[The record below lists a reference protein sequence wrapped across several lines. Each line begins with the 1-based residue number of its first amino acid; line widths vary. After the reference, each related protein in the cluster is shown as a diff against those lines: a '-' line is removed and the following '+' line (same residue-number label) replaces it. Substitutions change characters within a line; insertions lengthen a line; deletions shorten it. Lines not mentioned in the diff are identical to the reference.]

1 MQMAYELE
9 AEPEGG
15 DEMVAVSVMEGSK
28 VKNMGECSEVKDDEE
43 GQQVYDFW
51 MTAVANGEVVKK
63 LRTQIS
69 KDAAKSA
76 NFPGFRKGQ
85 VPPYAQPQM
94 TMFAVQ
100 EGIINTCESAVEA
113 YGLKALK
120 GSAGSVDVK
129 EQVKDICAGYKVGT
143 DIPFT
148 ATFKATY
155 DPDKNA
161 SIVGSV
167 EEETAEEE
175 VVNVEVE
182 VEESEEEPAATE

>member
-1 MQMAYELE
+1 MAYELE

-76 NFPGFRKGQ
+76 NFPGFRK
-85 VPPYAQPQM
+85 VSDTY
-94 TMFAVQ
+94 
-100 EGIINTCESAVEA
+100 II
-113 YGLKALK
+113 
-120 GSAGSVDVK
+120 
-129 EQVKDICAGYKVGT
+129 
-143 DIPFT
+143 
-148 ATFKATY
+148 
-155 DPDKNA
+155 
-161 SIVGSV
+161 
-167 EEETAEEE
+167 
-175 VVNVEVE
+175 
-182 VEESEEEPAATE
+182 